1 MAEIGLPTPTRL
13 HLMVEPMEC
22 PSCIRDIES
31 SLQGL
36 AGVASARVNFSTHR
50 VAVTLDRSGQ
60 DPEEIVDF
68 LEAKGYRAVPFDP
81 ARLGDNDDR
90 EAKALLRALAV
101 AGFGLANVMLLS
113 VSVWS
118 GLASD
123 MSAATRGL
131 FHWVSALIALPCV
144 VYAGQP
150 FFRSAW
156 SALARRRLNMDVPIA
171 LAVILATALSLYR
184 TASHEALIYFDAGLM
199 LLFFLLIGRVLDRQA
214 RQRARSVAQ
223 NLLAFRA
230 LSATVIEA
238 DGRQRTL
245 AIEQLAPGM
254 TVVVAPGEKI
264 PADGT
269 ITLGR
274 SDLDASLVTGESLPR
289 AVAPDAKVY
298 AGTINLSGSLR
309 IRVEAVDQDTLLAE
323 IVRLMEAAEQ
333 RRGRTLR
340 LADRAAAVY
349 APTVHLLAFGT
360 FAGWLLLSTMGWQVA
375 LMNAVAVL
383 IITCPCALGLAVP
396 AVQVVASGRLF
407 KRGVLVKAADA
418 LERLAQ
424 VDTVVFDKT
433 GTLTLGQVRL
443 ANGHE
448 IAPDDLVQ
456 AAALAAASHHP
467 LARALVRAAGSV
479 KPLCCVREVPGQG
492 LEATGKDGVR
502 RLGNRHWCGLT
513 NDDGAET
520 ESDHSELWFTK
531 PGALPLRFCFTDRLR
546 PDAGA
551 TIAALRARGL
561 GVVLLSGD
569 RIGPVRMTAGDLA
582 IDDWRAEQT
591 PSDKIAVLEDLAAQ
605 GHRVLMVGD
614 GLNDAPALAAAHASL
629 SPTTAAD
636 LSQTSADLL
645 FQGESLDAVTQS
657 LDTARRAR
665 RLMVENLGLALAYN
679 CLAVP
684 FAVAGLVTPLVAAV
698 AMSSSSLLV
707 TLNALRLG
715 RSRNA

>member
-1 MAEIGLPTPTRL
+1 
-13 HLMVEPMEC
+13 
-22 PSCIRDIES
+22 
-31 SLQGL
+31 
-36 AGVASARVNFSTHR
+36 
-50 VAVTLDRSGQ
+50 
-60 DPEEIVDF
+60 
-68 LEAKGYRAVPFDP
+68 
-81 ARLGDNDDR
+81 
-90 EAKALLRALAV
+90 
-101 AGFGLANVMLLS
+101 
-113 VSVWS
+113 
-118 GLASD
+118 
-123 MSAATRGL
+123 
-131 FHWVSALIALPCV
+131 
-144 VYAGQP
+144 
-150 FFRSAW
+150 
-156 SALARRRLNMDVPIA
+156 
-171 LAVILATALSLYR
+171 
-184 TASHEALIYFDAGLM
+184 M

-230 LSATVIEA
+230 LSATVLDA

-245 AIEQLAPGM
+245 AIDQLAPGM

-269 ITLGR
+269 ITRGR
-274 SDLDASLVTGESLPR
+274 SDLDSSLVTGESLPR
-289 AVAPDAKVY
+289 AVAPETKVY
-298 AGTINLSGSLR
+298 AGTINLSGVLQ

-349 APTVHLLAFGT
+349 APAVHLLAFGT
-360 FAGWLLLSTMGWQVA
+360 FAGWLLWGEMGWQVA

-443 ANGHE
+443 ANGPE
-448 IAPDDLVQ
+448 IAPDDLAQ
-456 AAALAAASHHP
+456 AARLAAASHHP
-467 LARALVRAAGSV
+467 LARALVRAAGQV
-479 KPLCCVREVPGQG
+479 TPLCSVREVPGQG
-492 LEATGKDGVR
+492 LVAAGKNGEV
-502 RLGNRHWCGLT
+502 RLGNRHWCGLAP
-513 NDDGAET
+513 DDGLEP
-520 ESDHSELWFTK
+520 EGDRSELWLAR
-531 PGALPLRFCFTDRLR
+531 PGSAPIRFQFTDRLR
-546 PDAGA
+546 PDAAA

-569 RIGPVRMTAGDLA
+569 RVGPVRATAAALE

-591 PSDKIAVLEDLAAQ
+591 PSDKIAVLEALAAR

-645 FQGESLDAVTQS
+645 FQGTSLAAVTQS

-665 RLMVENLGLALAYN
+665 RLMVQNLGLALAYN

-698 AMSSSSLLV
+698 AMSTSSLVV

-715 RSRNA
+715 PRAAPRSACGGGHPPWDSRGFRGALRS